1 MVLDMALRIFRC
13 QSSLGN
19 LLQTTLWQQYRTSQ
33 RFDPVRRDF
42 HFLMN
47 SMGLA
52 VLQNGDTVPSITF
65 HRCSIELQEH
75 ATRTIQ
81 SVKLENEN
89 IILILVSERNIA
101 DCLLYLSEDERDRR
115 CRLT

>member
-33 RFDPVRRDF
+33 RFDPARPDS

-47 SMGLA
+47 YMGLD

-65 HRCSIELQEH
+65 PRCSIELQEH
-75 ATRTIQ
+75 ATRMTP
-81 SVKLENEN
+81 SVKLGNVN
-89 IILILVSERNIA
+89 IIPILVAERNIA
-101 DCLLYLSEDERDRR
+101 DYLLYLSEDERDRR